1 MDIPWNHGQSMELPS
16 HISMELHGISLEG
29 FSWKVHGNSMEIHG
43 NSLEISALQILL
55 DTLSVGQ
62 ISISKLPY
70 LIKGSMNINSILSK
84 NHTNL
89 QYNYK

>member
-55 DTLSVGQ
+55 DTQ
-62 ISISKLPY
+62 WCRANFN
-70 LIKGSMNINSILSK
+70 IKTAL
-84 NHTNL
+84 L
-89 QYNYK
+89 D